1 MRIKK
6 GANIK
11 SIEDI
16 DRPREKLIKYGPSKL
31 SDAELLAILLGSG
44 QKGENVIY
52 MAERLL
58 KKIGKEKITK
68 SNPKELQKN
77 KGIGPAKACEIV
89 ACFELGKRLLKG
101 KKSAIYLTP
110 HDVWSQ
116 MKDVRNSKKEHVVI
130 FYLDSRNQEI
140 EREIISVGT
149 VNHSIV
155 HPREIFE
162 PAVKHIASHIILSH
176 NHPSG
181 SPDPSEEDL
190 LLTAR
195 LVNAGNLMGIEIT
208 DHVIVTKNEYI
219 SMKERGLM

>member
-1 MRIKK
+1 MKIKK
-6 GANIK
+6 GDSIK
-11 SIEDI
+11 SIENI
-16 DRPREKLIKYGPSKL
+16 DRPREKLIQYGPSKL

-44 QKGENVIY
+44 QKGENVIH
-52 MAERLL
+52 MAKRLL
-58 KKIGKEKITK
+58 RDIGKQKITQ
-68 SNPKELQKN
+68 SSAKELQKH
-77 KGIGPAKACEIV
+77 KGIGPAKACEIT

-101 KKSAIYLTP
+101 KKSTIYLTP
-110 HDVWSQ
+110 HDVWRQ
-116 MKDVRNSKKEHVVI
+116 MKDISSSKKEHVVI

-140 EREIISVGT
+140 ERDIISVGT

-162 PAVKHIASHIILSH
+162 PAVKHVAAHIILSH

-181 SPDPSEEDL
+181 DPEPSEEDL

-195 LVNAGNLMGIEIT
+195 LVKAGKLMGIEIT
-208 DHVIVTKNEYI
+208 DHVIVTKKEYI